1 MKSLSEALHR
11 VPWWALLAGGL
22 VFFIALVVMVVPI
35 HLIGLEHA
43 AATPDEK
50 RAIKN
55 EIRSTFSEGAIDM
68 ARGIVLEMRSRE
80 GDTARREE
88 LDRALAEIEKARAR
102 VNEAGAAKQEAGA
115 AKEQAAEAARR
126 AAQEA
131 LDEASRAMADAK
143 REAAQALK
151 DLHEPDVPT
160 PVTPSAAPPSATP
173 PSAAPPSAAPPSAA
187 PSSAAPPSVVE
198 PPATP
203 APPVA
208 PATPPSHAQPSAK
221 KGAGEGDI
229 TVSVNPFGPDA
240 VHIEMGDALAP
251 APPLPPE
258 LRQEIRRNIR
268 SDLYRMGVGGAL
280 ILIFIPL
287 FILTVVAKFFID
299 RSRAAQ
305 RMAESERREAEYQRM
320 TRQVTEAK
328 LSALQAQV
336 EPHFLYNTLASVQ
349 ALTEVD
355 PQRANAMTG
364 HLIQYLRNAL
374 PKMRESLSTVG
385 QEVELVRAYLN
396 ILQMRM
402 GERLA
407 FEISVAPGLESAP
420 FPPLMLPSLVENAI
434 KHGLEPQR
442 EGGKVTIAAEALDG
456 TLRITVAD
464 TGRGLSE
471 APGQGVGLSNL
482 RERLAALYGDAGRL
496 VIEANE
502 PHGVRATIEVP
513 RGASGMNAGANAG
526 VKSPSAPAASPTSV
540 PPPPPQ
546 GAAARTISAARSAER
561 KWRKGLSFAFV
572 FLVAIAAVC
581 AGLAIVGILTGELHV
596 RVGEGYITG
605 APGALIGAVG
615 VTLGFVVVVLALAI
629 VVAVV
634 YGLGFLFAGL
644 AIFVPIMIL
653 VAIFPVLAPI
663 VVLGLVAWWLVRR
676 YGTGAKP
683 SSAPPSAPPPPPAP

>member
-1 MKSLSEALHR
+1 MKSLSDVLHR
-11 VPWWALLAGGL
+11 IPWWALLAGGL
-22 VFFIALVVMVVPI
+22 ALFVALVVMVVPL
-35 HLIGLEHA
+35 HLIGIEHT

-50 RAIKN
+50 RAIKH
-55 EIRSTFSEGAIDM
+55 EIRSTFSEGALDM
-68 ARGIVLEMRSRE
+68 ARGVLLEMRKRE
-80 GDTARREE
+80 HDVARRKE
-88 LDRALAEIEKARAR
+88 LDRSLAEVERAR
-102 VNEAGAAKQEAGA
+102 ERVKQAG
-115 AKEQAAEAARR
+115 
-126 AAQEA
+126 
-131 LDEASRAMADAK
+131 DEAKKAGDEAKKAADSASGS
-143 REAAQALK
+143 AIPAVPALSAPP
-151 DLHEPDVPT
+151 HA
-160 PVTPSAAPPSATP
+160 PSVAPSPAPPSG
-173 PSAAPPSAAPPSAA
+173 AAPAI
-187 PSSAAPPSVVE
+187 

-203 APPVA
+203 SPAPGDTVIKVHPL
-208 PATPPSHAQPSAK
+208 
-221 KGAGEGDI
+221 GA
-229 TVSVNPFGPDA
+229 DA
-240 VHIEMGDALAP
+240 FEIQMNDSEADTRP
-251 APPLPPE
+251 IPPLPPQ
-258 LRQEIRRNIR
+258 LRQEIRSGIR

-287 FILTVVAKFFID
+287 FILTIVAKVFID

-305 RMAESERREAEYQRM
+305 RVAESERREADYQRM
-320 TRQVTEAK
+320 SRQVTEAK

-402 GERLA
+402 GDRLA

-442 EGGKVTIAAEALDG
+442 EGGKVAIAAEALDG
-456 TLRITVAD
+456 KLRVTVAD

-471 APGQGVGLSNL
+471 APGQGVGLANI
-482 RERLAALYGDAGRL
+482 RERLAALYGDAARL

-502 PHGVRATIEVP
+502 PQGVRATLEVP
-513 RGASGMNAGANAG
+513 REAPPANAG
-526 VKSPSAPAASPTSV
+526 MSTPAGAASVAASGAAGPPSSAAPSAAPKSAAAPRS
-540 PPPPPQ
+540 
-546 GAAARTISAARSAER
+546 AAARTMAAVGTAER
-561 KWRKGLSFAFV
+561 AWRKGLSFAFV
-572 FLVAIAAVC
+572 GLVTVAAIC
-581 AGLAIVGILTGELHV
+581 AGLAIVGILTGALHV
-596 RVGEGYITG
+596 QIGEGYITG

-615 VTLGFVVVVLALAI
+615 VTIAFVVVVLALAI

-644 AIFVPIMIL
+644 AIFVPIMVL
-653 VAIFPVLAPI
+653 VALFPVLAPF
-663 VVLGLVAWWLVRR
+663 VLLALVAWWLVRR
-676 YGTGAKP
+676 ASAPSRRSPPASGAAAP
-683 SSAPPSAPPPPPAP
+683 GPANPPPPSAP

>member
-1 MKSLSEALHR
+1 MKSLSDILHR
-11 VPWWALLAGGL
+11 VPWWALLGAGLALFVGL
-22 VFFIALVVMVVPI
+22 AVMVTPI
-35 HLIGLEHA
+35 HLIGLEHTGT
-43 AATPDEK
+43 TPAEK

-80 GDTARREE
+80 HDPARREE
-88 LDRALAEIEKARAR
+88 LEKALEQIDQAR
-102 VNEAGAAKQEAGA
+102 ERVQEAGQQA
-115 AKEQAAEAARR
+115 SEARGEAQRSADEAVAEARRAVEEAKRESERALKEAREAAR
-126 AAQEA
+126 AAA
-131 LDEASRAMADAK
+131 
-143 REAAQALK
+143 
-151 DLHEPDVPT
+151 H
-160 PVTPSAAPPSATP
+160 PPP
-173 PSAAPPSAAPPSAA
+173 AA
-187 PSSAAPPSVVE
+187 PSPAKPASPSLPPRPPGVIPKPPPAPGSAPSVE
-198 PPATP
+198 HET
-203 APPVA
+203 
-208 PATPPSHAQPSAK
+208 
-221 KGAGEGDI
+221 GASGADEGDNDV
-229 TVSVNPFGPDA
+229 TVTVNPGGVNIRMPD
-240 VHIEMGDALAP
+240 VNAP
-251 APPLPPE
+251 EQPAAPLPPE
-258 LRQEIRRNIR
+258 LREQIRQGIR

-320 TRQVTEAK
+320 GRQVTQAK

-407 FEISVAPGLESAP
+407 FEISVAPGVESVP

-442 EGGKVTIAAEALDG
+442 EGGKVTITAEAVDG
-456 TLRITVAD
+456 KVRVTVAD
-464 TGRGLSE
+464 TGRGFSE
-471 APGQGVGLSNL
+471 TPGQGVGLTNI
-482 RERLAALYGDAGRL
+482 RERLAALYGDAGRF

-502 PHGVRATIEVP
+502 PRGVRAMVEVP
-513 RGASGMNAGANAG
+513 REA
-526 VKSPSAPAASPTSV
+526 PSAAASKAPPALLPAPTA
-540 PPPPPQ
+540 PPPPPPPKS
-546 GAAARTISAARSAER
+546 AAARTLAAAGRAER
-561 KWRKGLSFAFV
+561 AWRKGLSFAFV
-572 FLVAIAAVC
+572 VLVALSAVF
-581 AGLAIVGILTGELHV
+581 AGLAVVGILTGALHV
-596 RVGEGYITG
+596 RIGQGYIGG

-615 VTLGFVVVVLALAI
+615 VTLAFVVVVLALAV

-634 YGLGFLFAGL
+634 YGLGFLFVGL
-644 AIFVPIMIL
+644 AIFVPIMVL
-653 VAIFPVLAPI
+653 VAIFPVLAPF
-663 VVLGLVAWWLVRR
+663 VLLVLLAWWITRR
-676 YGTGAKP
+676 LIRKRNTA
-683 SSAPPSAPPPPPAP
+683 SAATTTSAPPAP